1 MKRWLISLYC
11 YTCLFFIS
19 LNIYTKYKQRNFKF
33 CLFCRHLYYSS
44 DFIII
49 MENNFLSRGGQVKKW
64 LTPVVKYSR
73 QANDGGRSSILFK
86 VSLYIF
92 SMLVND
98 SQESLSNEHEQT
110 QRCKSFKLTTNGTLS
125 TSFYFYL
132 QPNIPY

>member
-1 MKRWLISLYC
+1 MFLEYRWLNFNIIYYCGTPQSNVSFIIFSSKCTNLRNMKRWLISLYC

-19 LNIYTKYKQRNFKF
+19 LNIYTKYKQRNFQF

-73 QANDGGRSSILFK
+73 QANDGGRSSILFLK
-86 VSLYIF
+86 HSVHRIQDNH
-92 SMLVND
+92 LV
-98 SQESLSNEHEQT
+98 
-110 QRCKSFKLTTNGTLS
+110 
-125 TSFYFYL
+125 
-132 QPNIPY
+132 